1 MSLSSAYLQNL
12 IDELSKADTDK
23 GNIGQRLQGNDF
35 DGGKGDAV
43 LALLLAA
50 ADALINGVPITPP
63 TPTLA
68 TANKGTTSPT
78 PPGVGALLVG
88 FSKDFTG
95 TFDEITIDVT
105 QTPSLSFN
113 LPGKLVPSYVIVATT
128 GSFWW
133 ETLT

>member
-12 IDELSKADTDK
+12 IDELSKVDTDK
-23 GNIGQRLQGNDF
+23 SNIGQRLQGNDF

-43 LALLLAA
+43 LALLLAVA
-50 ADALINGVPITPP
+50 GGIPVTPAPP
-63 TPTLA
+63 TVIA
-68 TANKGTTSPT
+68 TSNKGTTSPT
-78 PPGVGALLVG
+78 PSGVGALLVG

-95 TFDEITIDVT
+95 TFDGLTVDVT

-113 LPGKLVPSYVIVATT
+113 LPGKLVPAYAIVATT